1 MITGYDETK
10 RIYKMHISF
19 QFSPYSHICST
30 GEFGNTQDNLLREGP
45 SYRYMKQYSDEYYPA
60 SDENP
65 PNNEHYIYVTYPPE
79 IKRKLLDRYLARM
92 TPEITTCINKR
103 CCSFISY

>member
-1 MITGYDETK
+1 MY
-10 RIYKMHISF
+10 
-19 QFSPYSHICST
+19 ST
-30 GEFGNTQDNLLREGP
+30 GEYGYTEDGLLRQNH

-79 IKRKLLDRYLARM
+79 IKRKLLDRYLL
-92 TPEITTCINKR
+92 PTT
-103 CCSFISY
+103 